1 MIRIENLSVAFDGTE
16 VVKNVNLELADGEI
30 LGVVG
35 ESGSGKSVTAL
46 TLMGLVSETAQVTS
60 GRILFDNVVLREA
73 GKPLDKALYR
83 RFQGAEMSMVFQEP
97 MTSLNPTQRVGRQV
111 EEVLRLHR
119 DFTKEQIR
127 AQVLETFQA
136 VGLREA
142 EKVYA
147 SYPHELSG
155 GMRQRVMIAMAVIL
169 HPDLVVADEPTTA
182 LDVTVQ
188 NQIVELLREINNRE
202 QNAMLFITH
211 DLNLAKRI
219 CHRVAVM
226 KDGCVV
232 EQGETEELFRHP
244 KQEYTRKLIEAVP
257 SRLKRSVSYKSCGI
271 GVSPEKESAAGD
283 GASERERRDESA
295 ADVTSERKHREESAA
310 DVASERK
317 HREESAADRAS
328 ERERRKGC
336 AADAALGQ
344 TGEPA
349 VLQVRELS
357 VFYRE
362 GGNSLFAAKRH
373 HRVVEDASFD
383 IYLGESLGLVGESGC
398 GKTSL
403 SRAILGMNRDIQ
415 GSIIHGSVRPQ
426 MIFQD
431 PYSSLNPAKTIGW
444 LLQEPLRAAAA
455 LDKSRAMSK
464 ADMEAAAYDMLRR
477 VGMEEFYF
485 HRKPSQL
492 SGGQRQRVS
501 IGQALITRP
510 GLIVA
515 DEPVSA
521 LDVTIQAQI
530 MELMQGLQQELHLSY
545 LFISHDINVVYKMC
559 DRIMVMKEGRILE
572 IGETEE
578 LFAHPGQ
585 EYTRQLLCAS

>member
-1 MIRIENLSVAFDGTE
+1 MVRIENLSVAFDGTE

-46 TLMGLVSETAQVTS
+46 TLMGLVADTAQMTS
-60 GRILFDNVVLREA
+60 GRILFENVILREA
-73 GKPLDKALYR
+73 GKEPDKELYR
-83 RFQGAEMSMVFQEP
+83 RYQGAEMSMVFQEP

-111 EEVLRLHR
+111 EEMLRLHT
-119 DFTKEQIR
+119 DFAKEKIR
-127 AQVLETFQA
+127 ERVLETFA
-136 VGLREA
+136 SVGLRDTEQ
-142 EKVYA
+142 VYE
-147 SYPHELSG
+147 SYPHQLSG
-155 GMRQRVMIAMAVIL
+155 GMRQRVMIAMAIIL

-188 NQIVELLREINNRE
+188 NQIIELLREINTRE

-211 DLNLAKRI
+211 DLNLARRI
-219 CHRVAVM
+219 CHRIAVM

-232 EQGETEELFRHP
+232 EQGKTEDIFRSP
-244 KQEYTRKLIEAVP
+244 RQEYTRKLIEAVP
-257 SRLKRSVSYKSCGI
+257 SRLQRRVSVMSGRFSDGADAR
-271 GVSPEKESAAGD
+271 GGARQEVSPI
-283 GASERERRDESA
+283 
-295 ADVTSERKHREESAA
+295 
-310 DVASERK
+310 
-317 HREESAADRAS
+317 
-328 ERERRKGC
+328 
-336 AADAALGQ
+336 
-344 TGEPA
+344 
-349 VLQVRELS
+349 LQVRNLS

-362 GGNSLFAAKRH
+362 GGNSLFAKKRRR
-373 HRVVEDASFD
+373 RVVEDADFV
-383 IYLGESLGLVGESGC
+383 IYKGESLGLVGESGC

-403 SRAILGMNRDIQ
+403 SRAILGMNEDIS
-415 GSIIHGSVRPQ
+415 GSVVHESVRPQ

-444 LLQEPLRAAAA
+444 LLQEPLRAAGA
-455 LDKSRAMSK
+455 LDPSLTMTKG
-464 ADMEAAAYDMLRR
+464 DMEAAAHDMLRR
-477 VGMEEFYF
+477 VGMEEKYF

-530 MELMQGLQQELHLSY
+530 MELMQGLQQELQLSF

-559 DRIMVMKEGRILE
+559 DRIMVMKEGKIIE
-572 IGETEE
+572 IGETED
-578 LFAHPGQ
+578 LFEHPGQ
-585 EYTRQLLCAS
+585 EYTRKLLES